1 MQSITKKEINM
12 NIFILDKDP
21 VQAAQLQCDKH
32 VVKMVVESAQ
42 MLSTAHRLLDGQET
56 RKPSKSGKT
65 MRKYYDLYLGQ
76 DDLEMETL
84 LMANVHE
91 KHPCTIWSM
100 INTAN
105 YDWHWQHLNALCKE
119 YTYRYATEK
128 EPYKMHSVERI
139 NPTIGISLLG
149 MLRTH
154 PRNLPKSNQMTPF
167 PLAMKS
173 NPECM
178 FEGDPVRSYQAF
190 YQTKQERFKMAWTKR
205 SIPEWFNANLYA
217 A

>member
-1 MQSITKKEINM
+1 M
-12 NIFILDKDP
+12 NIFILDEDP

>member
-1 MQSITKKEINM
+1 M

-190 YQTKQERFKMAWTKR
+190 YQTKQDRFKMAWTKR

>member
-1 MQSITKKEINM
+1 M

-154 PRNLPKSNQMTPF
+154 PRNLPKSNHMTPF

>member
-1 MQSITKKEINM
+1 M